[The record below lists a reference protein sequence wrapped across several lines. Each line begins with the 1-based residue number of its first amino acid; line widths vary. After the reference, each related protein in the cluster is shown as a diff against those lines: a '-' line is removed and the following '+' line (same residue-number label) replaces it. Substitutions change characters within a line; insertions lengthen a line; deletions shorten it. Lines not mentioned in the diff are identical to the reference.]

1 MTKKIET
8 EQRYLQNPFKNEVI
22 VQTVKGT
29 RTIFASPTKEN
40 RFAMISRE
48 TGEDNGDITFG
59 KRINVD
65 KTQFLKLYA
74 DGAKMFLG
82 LKSAGVKVFMI
93 VYDVL
98 ISNDNYQADNIIL
111 SYEMLDK
118 DIQKKISK
126 ATFYRGIQEL
136 KASNFLAPA
145 ITKGVYWINA
155 NYVFRGDRLTL
166 VNQYVLDNNKN
177 NDNKNIKKIEKN
189 D

>member
-1 MTKKIET
+1 MAKKNET
-8 EQRYLQNPFKNEVI
+8 EQRYMQNPFKNEVI
-22 VQTVKGT
+22 TQTIRGT
-29 RTIFASPTKEN
+29 RTIFASPNKEN
-40 RFAMISRE
+40 RFAMVSRE

-93 VYDVL
+93 IYNLL
-98 ISNDNYQADNIIL
+98 ITNDNYQADNIIL

-118 DIQKKISK
+118 SIQNKISK
-126 ATFYRGIQEL
+126 TTFYRGIQEL
-136 KASNFLAPA
+136 KIAKFLAPA

-166 VNQYVLDNNKN
+166 VNQYVLDNKNQDDKN
-177 NDNKNIKKIEKN
+177 NKTIKQIKE
-189 D
+189 